1 MRFLFRPQVLAIC
14 GGLIALVSVLNAA
27 ELTVS
32 WDDNSSNESGF
43 RIERAVSGAQFSLL
57 TTVAA
62 DVTSF
67 RDTTALAGT
76 TYAYRVAAFTAN
88 ATSSF
93 SNVAEAAVPQP
104 IGGSPA
110 PANPTAK
117 TPDSIQPDPQIISA
131 PSKSSNTAP
140 TVNASRLVN
149 LSVRAVPASGD
160 RALIVGFVVSS
171 AAKNML
177 IRAVGPGLSTYTS
190 AAVFSDPKLIV
201 YQGSTMVVENDNW
214 TGSDVLKT
222 TFSRVG
228 AFPLPDASND
238 AVVSKNLPANAYTAT
253 LNGSGSGLAM
263 AELYDADAE
272 NQPNGRLVNV
282 SARAHAAPGDGVL
295 IVGFVIAG
303 DTPLRVLV
311 RAVGPTLKNS
321 GITSALADP
330 QLNVYQGG
338 TLVGQNSD
346 WGGTQD
352 LRDVFA
358 RVGASGLADAGSKD
372 AALTLTLSPGAYT
385 AVVSGVG
392 TTEGT
397 ALAEVY
403 EVP

>member
-1 MRFLFRPQVLAIC
+1 MRFPFRPQVFAIC
-14 GGLIALVSVLNAA
+14 CGLTALVSVSNAA

-43 RIERAVSGAQFSLL
+43 RIERAVSDAQFSLL

-62 DVTSF
+62 NVTSF
-67 RDTTALAGT
+67 KDTTTLAGR

-88 ATSSF
+88 ETSSF

-104 IGGSPA
+104 IIGPA
-110 PANPTAK
+110 APTNPPAK
-117 TPDSIQPDPQIISA
+117 TPDSVQSDPQVISA
-131 PSKSSNTAP
+131 PSNSSNTAP
-140 TVNASRLVN
+140 SVNPSRLVN

-177 IRAVGPGLSTYTS
+177 IRAVGPGLSTYTT
-190 AAVFSDPKLIV
+190 APVFSDPMLTL
-201 YQGSTMVVENDNW
+201 YQGTTTLGENDNW
-214 TGSDVLKT
+214 LGSDLLKA

-228 AFPLPDASND
+228 AFPLPDASKD
-238 AVVSKNLPANAYTAT
+238 AVVSKALSANAYTAT
-253 LNGSGSGLAM
+253 LTGTGSGLAM

-282 SARAHAAPGDGVL
+282 SARAHVGPGDGVL

-321 GITSALADP
+321 GVTSALADP

-346 WGGTQD
+346 WGGSQE

-358 RVGASGLADAGSKD
+358 RVGASDLTDSGSRD
-372 AALTLTLSPGAYT
+372 AALALTLPPGAYT
-385 AVVSGVG
+385 ALVSGVG
-392 TTEGT
+392 ATEGI

-403 EVP
+403 EVR

>member
-1 MRFLFRPQVLAIC
+1 
-14 GGLIALVSVLNAA
+14 
-27 ELTVS
+27 
-32 WDDNSSNESGF
+32 
-43 RIERAVSGAQFSLL
+43 
-57 TTVAA
+57 
-62 DVTSF
+62 
-67 RDTTALAGT
+67 
-76 TYAYRVAAFTAN
+76 
-88 ATSSF
+88 
-93 SNVAEAAVPQP
+93 
-104 IGGSPA
+104 
-110 PANPTAK
+110 
-117 TPDSIQPDPQIISA
+117 
-131 PSKSSNTAP
+131 
-140 TVNASRLVN
+140 
-149 LSVRAVPASGD
+149 
-160 RALIVGFVVSS
+160 
-171 AAKNML
+171 ML